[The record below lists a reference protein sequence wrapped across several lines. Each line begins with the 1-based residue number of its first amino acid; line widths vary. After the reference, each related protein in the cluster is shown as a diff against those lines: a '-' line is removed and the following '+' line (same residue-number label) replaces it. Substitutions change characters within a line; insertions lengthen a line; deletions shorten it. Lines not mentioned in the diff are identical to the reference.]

1 MESVLRAVFVYA
13 FLWLIVRAAGNRTL
27 SEITTFDFVLL
38 LVISEAT
45 QQAMVGND
53 FSIINAAIVIVT
65 LVLVDIGLS
74 LLKIRFPVFDEIASG
89 KPIVIVERGR
99 ALRDRMQKLRVGD
112 DDILEAARRLQG
124 LERMDQIKYAVME
137 VSGGIS
143 IIPEDRAKQAADK
156 GPSAALD
163 CSRGPAA

>member
-1 MESVLRAVFVYA
+1 MEAVLRAVFVYA
-13 FLWLIVRAAGNRTL
+13 FLWLVIRAAGSRTL

-45 QQAMVGND
+45 QQALVGND
-53 FSIINAAIVIVT
+53 FSITNAAIIIVT
-65 LVLVDIGLS
+65 LVLIDIGLS
-74 LLKIRFPVFDEIASG
+74 LLKVRYPIFDEIASG
-89 KPIVIVERGR
+89 KPVVIVERGR

-143 IIPEDRAKQAADK
+143 IIPENRVA
-156 GPSAALD
+156 G
-163 CSRGPAA
+163 G